1 MPIKEQPKIVIK
13 RGVSVIEILCGVVI
27 IFFAFFGAVSAYQKK
42 VQDSISQ
49 QYAARAF
56 ELSQARLNDIVSDK
70 GTKGYR
76 HINNLSYPEIE
87 TLSGKDVGFV
97 RRIDIFEVKGS
108 DLVTAQVGSDYK
120 RIVVS
125 TSWGV
130 NPDQNVSVSSLVTN
144 H

>member
-13 RGVSVIEILCGVVI
+13 RGVSFIEILCGVII

-56 ELSQARLNDIVSDK
+56 ELSQAKLNDIVADK
-70 GTKGYR
+70 RSRGYR
-76 HINNLSYPEIE
+76 YINNLSYPETE
-87 TLSGKDVGFV
+87 TLTGKDVGFV
-97 RRIDIFEVKGS
+97 RRIDIFEVKSS
-108 DLVTAQVGSDYK
+108 DLVTAQAGSDYK